1 MANKTLIQGAGRA
14 GNQFVDVGRAFM
26 AGVMVPMTEQ
36 QRINQAQARYNARM
50 DEIELKNYVNSME
63 DVNVAKIEESMR
75 PEVNDFLISSK
86 NEYANAARIASEA
99 DADSQAYQEAVATM
113 NRINSAFKSLS
124 GSLDSFKKNRDQF
137 YLDVK
142 NNVISD
148 ASDLTDLNNLYKNE
162 DYEIAIDQY
171 GGINLIHNGEMVP
184 LSSFDDDT
192 SYNYHLKN
200 VKGFEDIMKLTT
212 EVHKQG
218 VELKGGARDIVS
230 RNLSVLFNN
239 MGREDLLSMA
249 FDNMLDSSIPIVERD
264 DFDDT
269 LLNVEN
275 EDALRKYLHN
285 TYLSGLETVA
295 TSAYQQKTSGKSTGG
310 GGGGGGGGGSLS
322 RFYNLNAKQIAALG
336 PKSQG
341 GTGTLKAAEVAILLK
356 RLQEGINTDFEDDET
371 SVTAAQIRSILKK
384 VPEMKSALNL
394 SDEELLKKYKE
405 GAFDNPRANN

>member
-63 DVNVAKIEESMR
+63 DVDVAKIEESMR

-124 GSLDSFKKNRDQF
+124 GSLDTFKKNRDQF

-171 GGINLIHNGEMVP
+171 GGVTIVHNGEMVP
-184 LSSFDDDT
+184 LASFDDDT

-200 VKGFEDIMKLTT
+200 VKGFEDIMNLTN
-212 EVHKQG
+212 EVHQQG

-249 FDNMLDSSIPIVERD
+249 FDNMLDSSIPIVERE

-275 EDALRKYLHN
+275 EDALRKYLHD
-285 TYLSGLETVA
+285 TYLNGLEAVA
-295 TSAYQQKTSGKSTGG
+295 TSAYKQKTSGKNTGG
-310 GGGGGGGGGSLS
+310 SGKGGGGGS
-322 RFYNLNAKQIAALG
+322 R
-336 PKSQG
+336 G
-341 GTGTLKAAEVAILLK
+341 GG
-356 RLQEGINTDFEDDET
+356 
-371 SVTAAQIRSILKK
+371 
-384 VPEMKSALNL
+384 
-394 SDEELLKKYKE
+394 
-405 GAFDNPRANN
+405 

>member
-14 GNQFVDVGRAFM
+14 GNQFVDVGKAFM

-63 DVNVAKIEESMR
+63 DVDVAKIEESMR

-124 GSLDSFKKNRDQF
+124 GSLDTFKKNRDQF

-200 VKGFEDIMKLTT
+200 VKGFEDIMNLTN
-212 EVHKQG
+212 EVHQQG
-218 VELKGGARDIVS
+218 VELKGGAKDIVS

-249 FDNMLDSSIPIVERD
+249 FDNMLDSSIPIVERE

-275 EDALRKYLHN
+275 EDALRKYLHD
-285 TYLSGLETVA
+285 TYLNGLETVA
-295 TSAYQQKTSGKSTGG
+295 TSAYKQKTIKKST
-310 GGGGGGGGGSLS
+310 GGGGGGGSLS
-322 RFYNLNAKQIAALG
+322 RFYNLNADQIAALAQI
-336 PKSQG
+336 P
-341 GTGTLKAAEVAILLK
+341 GTLTAAEVATLLK
-356 RLQEGINTDFEDDET
+356 RLQQGVNTDFEDDET
-371 SVTAAQIRSILKK
+371 SVTAAQIRSILKN
-384 VPEMKSALNL
+384 VPNMESALNL

-405 GAFDNPRANN
+405 GAFNNPRANN

>member
-14 GNQFVDVGRAFM
+14 GNQFVDVGKAFM

-63 DVNVAKIEESMR
+63 DVDVAKIEESMR

-124 GSLDSFKKNRDQF
+124 GSLDTFKKNRDQF

-200 VKGFEDIMKLTT
+200 VKGFEDIMNLTN
-212 EVHKQG
+212 EVHQQG
-218 VELKGGARDIVS
+218 VELKGGAKDIVS

-249 FDNMLDSSIPIVERD
+249 FDNMLDSSIPIVERE

-275 EDALRKYLHN
+275 EDALRKYLHD
-285 TYLSGLETVA
+285 TYLNGLETVA
-295 TSAYQQKTSGKSTGG
+295 TSAYKQKTIKKSTGG
-310 GGGGGGGGGSLS
+310 GGKGGSLS
-322 RFYNLNAKQIAALG
+322 RFYNLNADQIAALAQI
-336 PKSQG
+336 P
-341 GTGTLKAAEVAILLK
+341 GTLTAAEVATLLK
-356 RLQEGINTDFEDDET
+356 RLQQGVNTDFEDDET
-371 SVTAAQIRSILKK
+371 SVTAAQIRSILKN
-384 VPEMKSALNL
+384 VPNMESALNL

-405 GAFDNPRANN
+405 GAFNNPRANN

>member
-63 DVNVAKIEESMR
+63 DIDVAKIEESMR
-75 PEVNDFLISSK
+75 PEVNDFLISNK

-99 DADSQAYQEAVATM
+99 DADSQAYQEAVSTM

-124 GSLDSFKKNRDQF
+124 ASLDTFKKNRDQF

-142 NNVISD
+142 NNVISK

-171 GGINLIHNGEMVP
+171 GGVTLVHNGEMVP
-184 LSSFDDDT
+184 LASFDDDT

-200 VKGFEDIMKLTT
+200 VKGFEDIMKLTN
-212 EVHKQG
+212 EVHNQA

-230 RNLSVLFNN
+230 RNLSILFNN

-249 FDNMLDSSIPIVERD
+249 FDNMLDSSIPIIERE

-275 EDALRKYLHN
+275 EDALRKYLHD
-285 TYLSGLETVA
+285 TYLNGLEAVA
-295 TSAYQQKTSGKSTGG
+295 TSAYKQKTSGRNTGG
-310 GGGGGGGGGSLS
+310 GGRGGGSRGGGGSSLS
-322 RFYNLNAKQIAALG
+322 RFYNLNADQIAALG
-336 PKSQG
+336 PKSSG
-341 GTGTLKAAEVAILLK
+341 GIGTLTAAEVATLLK
-356 RLQEGINTDFEDDET
+356 RLQQEKNTEFEDDET
-371 SVTAAQIRSILKK
+371 SVTAAQIRSILKTANID
-384 VPEMKSALNL
+384 VGNI

-405 GAFDNPRANN
+405 GAFN